1 MMTMSRYKQKDEYYI
16 RYHIYRELGYNS
28 KDAAILRSRSNLL
41 DVSDIKLDRNREI
54 VRNKAYYNAINK
66 LPQESITI
74 KDNRS
79 KNEIRRIRYA
89 VLREAG
95 YTPQEAS
102 RLRSKAIDVR
112 NIELDK
118 NGKIKKGLNYKRKSR
133 VVGVDLDYDYFKKI
147 ENDTVYSQFGMI
159 TQDKRYKDRTMRTV
173 QAIQRDIDCN
183 EKQSFYLLWFMIESG
198 MSYEEAKRE
207 LLSSKKWELYASR
220 SGSVKF

>member
-1 MMTMSRYKQKDEYYI
+1 MNRRYTQKDEYYI
-16 RYHIYRELGYNS
+16 RYHIYRELGYTS
-28 KDAAILRSRSNLL
+28 KDAAILRSRSSLL
-41 DVSDIKLDRNREI
+41 DVSDIRLDKNREI
-54 VRNKAYYNAINK
+54 VRNRAYYDAINK
-66 LPQESITI
+66 LPEKYITI

-79 KNEIRRIRYA
+79 TNEIRRIRYA

-102 RLRSKAIDVR
+102 RLRSKSIDVR
-112 NIELDK
+112 NIQLDK
-118 NGKIKKGLNYKRKSR
+118 NGKIKKGLNYKRKTREVS
-133 VVGVDLDYDYFKKI
+133 VDLGADYFKGL

-159 TQDKRYKDRTMRTV
+159 TQDKRYKDRTMKV
-173 QAIQRDIDCN
+173 VHAIQKDTGAN

-220 SGSVKF
+220 KGSVEF

>member
-1 MMTMSRYKQKDEYYI
+1 MMSKYKQKDEYYI
-16 RYHIYRELGYNS
+16 RYHIYRDLGYNS
-28 KDAAILRSRSNLL
+28 KDAAILRSRSSLL
-41 DVSDIKLDRNREI
+41 DVSDIRLDKNREI

-66 LPQESITI
+66 LPEQAIVI

-79 KNEIRRIRYA
+79 TNEIRRIRYA

-112 NIELDK
+112 NIELDE

-133 VVGVDLDYDYFKKI
+133 VVGVDLGVDYFNQL
-147 ENDTVYSQFGMI
+147 ENDTVYSRFGMI
-159 TQDKRYKDRTMRTV
+159 TQDKRYKDRTTQV
-173 QAIQRDIDCN
+173 AHAIQLDIDCN

-207 LLSSKKWELYASR
+207 LLSSKKWELYAGR
-220 SGSVKF
+220 RGSVKF